1 MATDTT
7 TTAAEAL
14 ADSALLEG
22 ETWEA
27 AAWLLWT
34 SGGVKQL
41 KQIRDAIKAN
51 YPDTPVQT
59 RSIRAGIERMSRAVH
74 TAEAGGLLNANSEYI
89 ASLEAALQEA
99 WKVYR
104 TGDNDNARI
113 AALKLV
119 VDLLEKIAAAKGVV
133 TQRARQELTGAGGGP
148 VQAQIVGVAEVLN
161 NDRAIEAAC
170 NLEAALA
177 TFGYPDPG
185 GAGAGT
191 DEPPVAAPATS

>member
-1 MATDTT
+1 MPNTD
-7 TTAAEAL
+7 ASEIM
-14 ADSALLEG
+14 LLEG

-41 KQIRDAIKAN
+41 KQIRDALKSQFADAPKDIR
-51 YPDTPVQT
+51 TV
-59 RSIRAGIERMSRAVH
+59 RAGIERLSQAVH
-74 TAEAGGLLNANSEYI
+74 TAQANGLLNANSEYI
-89 ASLEAALQEA
+89 TSLESALQEA

-133 TQRARQELTGAGGGP
+133 TQRKSAEVSGPDGGP
-148 VQAQIVGVAEVLN
+148 VRMSVEAWWQGM
-161 NDRAIEAAC
+161 EAA
-170 NLEAALA
+170 EEH
-177 TFGYPDPG
+177 TEETQP
-185 GAGAGT
+185 
-191 DEPPVAAPATS
+191 